1 MNKKKSLFLLLAIP
15 ALVLGACSDGDQSSS
30 NITSN
35 PSSELSSSSIEES
48 SSSAIES
55 SSSEEPSSSAS
66 REASSSSQA
75 SSSSSSQASS
85 SSSSQAS
92 SSSSAP
98 KFEPY
103 QAKVNVELGPSIN
116 SERED
121 PYNLEFTYD
130 DNYFLKDAKA
140 YDKDL
145 SLLSFGSAIAT
156 ESKEATVAFFNA
168 GQFNDITPYGYEST
182 PTADSVGYTLSH
194 KNINGSELIAIN
206 VRGLSYGMEWQNNF
220 LIGETGDHA
229 GFIARAND
237 IYQSIQSYITAK
249 GIKNT
254 LKLWISGYSRGGAVS
269 NALASVILRAENPI
283 VAQSDMFV
291 YTFEA
296 PACLDTSNCIA
307 YENVHNILNVN
318 DLIPRVPPAKYGL
331 GKCGVDYPIYDEDVS
346 NIVKELDEDLVI
358 PEFAQVESVDADS
371 NTVTLHNDTELVD
384 FIIDA
389 VFNYKAAEGQEGYT
403 ANTREE
409 YYDNYQDDLGY
420 MIGLI
425 FALSPKTRSEMLGD
439 LSGTNMLIVISSD
452 EGMSNFL
459 KGYLDK
465 DSISYTEEKLL
476 SACNLFRNALLTVF
490 LKVVALYA
498 NESYRPSLMRL
509 IDMHYPETVYAL
521 LVNAHAKADI

>member
-15 ALVLGACSDGDQSSS
+15 ALVLGACSDGGQSSS

-35 PSSELSSSSIEES
+35 PSSEPSSSSTEES

-66 REASSSSQA
+66 REA
-75 SSSSSSQASS
+75 

-168 GQFNDITPYGYEST
+168 GQFNDITPYGYESA

-220 LIGETGDHA
+220 LIGETGDHV
-229 GFIARAND
+229 GFITRAND

-307 YENVHNILNVN
+307 YENVHNIINVN

-384 FIIDA
+384 FITDA
-389 VFNYKAAEGQEGYT
+389 IFNYKASEGQEEYT

-409 YYDNYQDDLGY
+409 YYNNFQDDLGY

-425 FALSPKTRSEMLGD
+425 FALSSETRSEMLAD
-439 LSGTNMLIVISSD
+439 LSGTNVLIIVSSD
-452 EGMSNFL
+452 EDMSDFL
-459 KGYLDK
+459 KVYLDK
-465 DSISYTEEKLL
+465 DSISYTEDELL
-476 SACNLFRNALLTVF
+476 SACNLFRNALFTVF
-490 LKVVALYA
+490 LRVVILYMS
-498 NESYRPSLMRL
+498 ESYRPSLVRL
-509 IDMHYPETVYAL
+509 IDMHYPETAYAL
-521 LVNAHAKADI
+521 LVNAHKKADI